1 MFNARRRTSARPA
14 PRFWPDCVL
23 ARTTAAIITL
33 RQTNVSVSCA
43 TVIRY
48 FVYGLPTLLVA
59 LIAASFVNVS
69 LLSAKKK
76 NEMSIGTL
84 GEPSTLNP
92 IQQADAAAGEV
103 QAVIFNGLLKY
114 DQNLEITTDL
124 AKSFALSQTT
134 TVFFPDSNSALTALL
149 SLQAENSRWR
159 DWKLSSVR
167 IEESKLVLELAEPG
181 MDNSRKIVSLLD
193 ASTIV
198 PLHVV
203 RVDLQDKARETLDAF
218 RATPDASPIVREWI
232 ESSSAFEVTVRGD
245 AAEFLKKLEAFLAA
259 KPDLKGNAQIVE
271 TLQFLAE
278 PVVVFSLRNDVR
290 WHDGE
295 PFTSR
300 DVAFTYRAI
309 MDDATASP
317 RKPDF
322 LYILRIETP
331 DSQTVR
337 VIYRKPYSPALSSWM
352 IGMMP
357 AHILEGKP
365 QEWWAEN
372 FNRNPIGTGPF
383 RFDEWKTN
391 EYLRVVRSPD
401 YFDAPGPWLDSI
413 VFRVLPDQLSLR
425 LAFETRQVDFWGVD
439 PWAVGRFQE
448 DKRFDL
454 FSAPSSSYT
463 YVGWNLR
470 RPIFQDERVRQA
482 LAHAVNVP
490 EMVKYILYGHGEQS
504 TGIFTPKM
512 WFFDPNIKPFA
523 YNPEKARELLAEAG
537 WKPGKDGILEKDA
550 QRLAF
555 TLITNNGNE
564 IRRDI
569 ATLVQD
575 DLRKLG
581 IEVRIELYEWAV
593 FLKNFINKGNFDAM
607 VLGWALGPDYDQY
620 QIWHSSQSNPEQLN
634 VVNYRNPKVDRLL
647 EEIRQEYNRGKII
660 ALAGD
665 LQGIIYRDQ
674 PYLFLYV
681 PQGTSVMWKDSF
693 RIRRP
698 DGRGS
703 WINTPVEM
711 TKAGWSY
718 YMDWFYRPEYAD
730 LLPK

>member
-1 MFNARRRTSARPA
+1 MRA
-14 PRFWPDCVL
+14 
-23 ARTTAAIITL
+23 
-33 RQTNVSVSCA
+33 SVSCA
-43 TVIRY
+43 TVIRF
-48 FVYGLPTLLVA
+48 FVYGLPTLLLA

-69 LLSAKKK
+69 MLSANKK

-134 TVFFPDSNSALTALL
+134 TVFFSDSNTALTALL
-149 SLQAENSRWR
+149 SLQGENSRWK
-159 DWKLSSVR
+159 DWKLKSVR

-181 MDNSRKIVSLLD
+181 MDNSRQIVSLLD

-198 PLHVV
+198 PLQVV
-203 RVDLQDKARETLDAF
+203 RVELPDKARETLDAL
-218 RATPDASPIVREWI
+218 RATSDASPIVREWV
-232 ESSSAFEVTVRGD
+232 ESSSAFEVTVTGD
-245 AAEFLKKLEAFLAA
+245 AGEFLKKVENFLAA
-259 KPDLKGNAQIVE
+259 RPELKGRAQIVE
-271 TLQFLAE
+271 TLPFLAE
-278 PVVVFSLRNDVR
+278 PVVVFSLRNDIR
-290 WHDGE
+290 WHDGA
-295 PFTSR
+295 PFSSR

-322 LYILRIETP
+322 LYILRIDTP
-331 DSQTVR
+331 DDHTVR

-357 AHILEGKP
+357 AHLLEGKP

-372 FNRNPIGTGPF
+372 FNRHPVGTGPF
-383 RFDEWKTN
+383 RFQEWKTN
-391 EYLRVVRSPD
+391 EYVRVVRNPD

-439 PWAVGRFQE
+439 PWAVGHFQE

-512 WFFDPNIKPFA
+512 WFFDPHIEPFA
-523 YNPEKARELLAEAG
+523 YDPEKARQLLAEAG
-537 WKPGKDGILEKDA
+537 WKPGKDGILERDG
-550 QRLAF
+550 QRFTF

-575 DLRKLG
+575 DLKKLG

-593 FLKNFINKGNFDAM
+593 FLKNFITKGTFDAM

-634 VVNYRNPKVDRLL
+634 VVNYRNPKVDKLL
-647 EEIRQEYNRGKII
+647 EEIRQEYNREKII
-660 ALAGD
+660 ALAGE
-665 LQGIIYRDQ
+665 LQGTIYRDQ

-681 PQGTSVMWKDSF
+681 PQGTSVMWKDSY

-698 DGRGS
+698 DGRGG
-703 WINTPVEM
+703 WVNTPVEM

-718 YMDWFYRPEYAD
+718 YMDWFYRPEYAA
-730 LLPK
+730 LLPN

>member
-1 MFNARRRTSARPA
+1 M
-14 PRFWPDCVL
+14 

-33 RQTNVSVSCA
+33 RQMNVSVSCA
-43 TVIRY
+43 TVIRF
-48 FVYGLPTLLVA
+48 FVYGLPTLLLA
-59 LIAASFVNVS
+59 LIAASFANVS
-69 LLSAKKK
+69 LLSTKKK

-114 DQNLEITTDL
+114 DQDLEITTDL
-124 AKSFALSQTT
+124 AKSFTLGQTT
-134 TVFFPDSNSALTALL
+134 TLFFSDANSALSALL
-149 SLQAENSRWR
+149 TLQAENSRWR
-159 DWKLSSVR
+159 EWKLNSVR
-167 IEESKLVLELAEPG
+167 IEESRLVLELGEPG
-181 MDNSRKIVSLLD
+181 MDNSQKIVSLFE

-203 RVDLQDKARETLDAF
+203 RVDLQDKAKETLDAF
-218 RATPDASPIVREWI
+218 RNTPEASPVIREWI
-232 ESSSAFEVTVRGD
+232 ESSAAFEVTVAGD
-245 AAEFLKKLEAFLAA
+245 ANDFLAKLQGFLSA
-259 KPDLKGNAQIVE
+259 RPELKAQAQILE
-271 TLQFLAE
+271 TAQFLAE
-278 PVVVFSLRNDVR
+278 PIVVFSLRDNVR
-290 WHDGE
+290 WHDGA

-331 DSQTVR
+331 DAKTVR
-337 VIYRKPYSPALSSWM
+337 VIYRRPYSPALSSWM
-352 IGMMP
+352 IGMLP
-357 AHILEGKP
+357 AHLLEDKP
-365 QEWWAEN
+365 VEWWAVN
-372 FNRNPIGTGPF
+372 FNRNPVGTGPF
-383 RFDEWKTN
+383 RFGEWKTN
-391 EYLRVVRSPD
+391 EYLRVIRNPD

-425 LAFETRQVDFWGVD
+425 LAFETRQVDFWSVD
-439 PWAVGRFQE
+439 PWAVGHFQE

-454 FSAPSSSYT
+454 FSSPSSSYT

-470 RPIFQDERVRQA
+470 RPIFQDEKVRQA

-490 EMVKYILYGHGEQS
+490 EMVKYILYGHGVQS
-504 TGIFTPKM
+504 TGIFTPRM
-512 WFFDPNIKPFA
+512 WFFDPNIKPFV
-523 YNPEKARELLAEAG
+523 YDPKKARQLLAEAG
-537 WKPGKDGILEKDA
+537 WKAGKGGVLEKEG
-550 QRLAF
+550 QRFSF

-575 DLRKLG
+575 DLKKLG
-581 IEVRIELYEWAV
+581 MEVRIELYEWAV

-634 VVNYRNPKVDRLL
+634 VVNYKNPQVDKLL
-647 EEIRQEYNRGKII
+647 EAIRQEYNRQKII
-660 ALAGD
+660 TLAGR
-665 LQGIIYRDQ
+665 LQSTIYHDQ

-681 PQGTSVMWKDSF
+681 PQGTSVMWQDSY

-698 DGRGS
+698 DGRGG

>member
-1 MFNARRRTSARPA
+1 M
-14 PRFWPDCVL
+14 
-23 ARTTAAIITL
+23 
-33 RQTNVSVSCA
+33 NVSVSCA
-43 TVIRY
+43 TVIRF

-59 LIAASFVNVS
+59 LIAAAFVNVS
-69 LLSAKKK
+69 LLSANKK

-124 AKSFALSQTT
+124 AKSFSLSQTT
-134 TVFFPDSNSALTALL
+134 TIFFPDPNAALTALL
-149 SLQAENSRWR
+149 SLETQHSRWK
-159 DWKLSSVR
+159 DWKLNAVR
-167 IEESKLVLELAEPG
+167 IEENRLVLELAEPG
-181 MDNSRKIVSLLD
+181 MENSQKIVSALEPL
-193 ASTIV
+193 TIV
-198 PLHVV
+198 PLQVI
-203 RVDLQDKARETLDAF
+203 RVDLQDKAKETLDAF
-218 RATPDASPIVREWI
+218 TATPEGSQIVRQWI
-232 ESSSAFEVTVRGD
+232 ESASAFEITIPGN
-245 AAEFLKKLEAFLAA
+245 AEEFLKKVDGFLAG
-259 KPDLKGNAQIVE
+259 KPELKAHAQIVE
-271 TLQFLAE
+271 SLPFLAE
-278 PVVVFSLRNDVR
+278 PAVLFSLRDDVR

-300 DVAFTYRAI
+300 DVVFTYRAI

-331 DSQTVR
+331 DPHTVR
-337 VIYRKPYSPALSSWM
+337 VVYRKPYSPALSSWM
-352 IGMMP
+352 IGMLP
-357 AHILEGKP
+357 AHILEDKP
-365 QEWWAEN
+365 QEWWANN
-372 FNRNPIGTGPF
+372 FNRNPVGTGPF
-383 RFDEWKTN
+383 RFDAWKTN
-391 EYLRVVRSPD
+391 EYVRVVRNPD

-425 LAFETRQVDFWGVD
+425 LAFETRQVDFWAVD
-439 PWAVGRFQE
+439 PWAVGHFQE

-454 FSAPSSSYT
+454 FSSPSSSYT

-512 WFFDPNIKPFA
+512 WFFDPNIEPFA
-523 YNPEKARELLAEAG
+523 YNPEKARQLLAEAG
-537 WKPGKDGILEKDA
+537 WKPGKDGILEKDGE
-550 QRLAF
+550 RFAF

-575 DLRKLG
+575 DLKKLG
-581 IEVRIELYEWAV
+581 IEVKIELYEWAV
-593 FLKNFINKGNFDAM
+593 FLKNFINKGSFDAM

-634 VVNYRNPKVDRLL
+634 VVNYRNPTVDKLL
-647 EEIRQEYNRGKII
+647 VEIRQEYNRDKII
-660 ALAGD
+660 ALAGK
-665 LQGIIYRDQ
+665 LQGTIYGDQ

-681 PQGTSVMWKDSF
+681 PQGTSVMWKDSY

-698 DGRGS
+698 DGQGG

-711 TKAGWSY
+711 TKAGWGY
-718 YMDWFYRPEYAD
+718 YMDWFYRPEFAS

>member
-1 MFNARRRTSARPA
+1 M
-14 PRFWPDCVL
+14 
-23 ARTTAAIITL
+23 
-33 RQTNVSVSCA
+33 
-43 TVIRY
+43 IRL
-48 FVYGLPTLLVA
+48 FVYGLPTLLLA
-59 LIAASFVNVS
+59 LIAASFINVS
-69 LLSAKKK
+69 LLSAKKT

-103 QAVIFNGLLKY
+103 QSVIFNGLLKY

-124 AKSFALSQTT
+124 AKSFTLSQTT
-134 TVFFPDSNSALTALL
+134 TIFFPDSNTALTSLL
-149 SLQAENSRWR
+149 TLQAENSRWT
-159 DWKLSSVR
+159 DWKLKSVR
-167 IEESKLVLELAEPG
+167 IEESKLVLEFSEPG
-181 MDNSRKIVSLLD
+181 MENSQEVVSLIS
-193 ASTIV
+193 AATTV
-198 PLHVV
+198 PLQVV
-203 RVDLQDKARETLDAF
+203 RVDLQEKANETLDAF
-218 RATPDASPIVREWI
+218 RATPEALPIVREWI
-232 ESSSAFEVTVRGD
+232 ESASAFEVTVAGD
-245 AAEFLKKLEAFLAA
+245 GQDFLKKLQAFLATR
-259 KPDLKGNAQIVE
+259 PELKGQAQIVE
-271 TLQFLAE
+271 TLPFLAE
-278 PVVVFSLRNDVR
+278 PVVLFNLRNDVR
-290 WHDGE
+290 WHDGV

-309 MDDATASP
+309 MDDSVASP

-331 DSQTVR
+331 DDHTVR

-357 AHILEGKP
+357 AHLLEGKP

-372 FNRNPIGTGPF
+372 FNRRPIGTGPF
-383 RFDEWKTN
+383 KFDRWKTN
-391 EYLRVVRSPD
+391 EYVRVVRNPD
-401 YFDAPGPWLDSI
+401 YFDTPGPWLDSI
-413 VFRVLPDQLSLR
+413 VYRVLPDQLSLR

-439 PWAVGRFQE
+439 PWAVGHFQE
-448 DKRFDL
+448 DQRFDL

-490 EMVKYILYGHGEQS
+490 EMVKYILYGRGEQS

-523 YNPEKARELLAEAG
+523 YDREKARQLLAEAG
-537 WKPGKDGILEKDA
+537 WKYGPDGILQKDGE
-550 QRLAF
+550 RFTF

-575 DLRKLG
+575 DLKKLG
-581 IEVRIELYEWAV
+581 IEVKIELYEWAV

-634 VVNYRNPKVDRLL
+634 VVNYRNPEVDKLL
-647 EEIRQEYNRGKII
+647 EEIRQEYNRDKII
-660 ALAGD
+660 AMAGN
-665 LQGIIYRDQ
+665 LQATIYRDQ

-681 PQGTSVMWKDSF
+681 PQGTSVMWKDSY

-698 DGRGS
+698 DGRG
-703 WINTPVEM
+703 
-711 TKAGWSY
+711 GWT
-718 YMDWFYRPEYAD
+718 
-730 LLPK
+730 